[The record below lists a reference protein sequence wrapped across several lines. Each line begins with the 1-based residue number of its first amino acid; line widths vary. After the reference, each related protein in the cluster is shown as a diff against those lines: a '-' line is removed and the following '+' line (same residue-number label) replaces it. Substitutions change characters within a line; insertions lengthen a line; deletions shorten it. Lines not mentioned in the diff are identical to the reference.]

1 MTPQEQFEAI
11 QSMVHKLVGDQYR
24 YYEDIQQ
31 KLQAHGLHFIGV
43 DALDDDQR
51 LWLESFFEREIYPVV
66 TPMAVDSSHP
76 FPFLSSLNLNL
87 AVLLRRKQGD
97 RSVKTLSCRS
107 RRRSST
113 ASSRSRTVFRRLASS
128 MKVIR
133 SSSWKT
139 SSPLMRN
146 ASSWAATSWKSNRSA
161 SPATP
166 TWISTTMPKTS

>member
-1 MTPQEQFEAI
+1 
-11 QSMVHKLVGDQYR
+11 
-24 YYEDIQQ
+24 
-31 KLQAHGLHFIGV
+31 
-43 DALDDDQR
+43 
-51 LWLESFFEREIYPVV
+51 
-66 TPMAVDSSHP
+66 MAVDSSHP

-97 RSVKTLSCRS
+97 RSVKTAILPVPMSVIDRIIKVPD
-107 RRRSST
+107 
-113 ASSRSRTVFRRLASS
+113 VFRRMASS
-128 MKVIR
+128 MKVIS

-161 SPATP
+161 SPETP